1 MFTHTSASN
10 LAIQSGLLQLSCCSM
25 TPGHSKVCGDA
36 GYVSIYLSRVGGQL
50 WLIGLDV
57 LLPDLEAHVYM
68 AGNQP

>member
-1 MFTHTSASN
+1 
-10 LAIQSGLLQLSCCSM
+10 M